1 MRCDFPSPSPLSSHR
16 RCESL
21 SGTVMTMPAKMAA
34 PVPAHLEEGLAKI
47 GYLLSLLWLLWDHMH
62 DAG

>member
-1 MRCDFPSPSPLSSHR
+1 MRCDFPSPSPLSSHQ

-34 PVPAHLEEGLAKI
+34 KMAAPAPAHLEEGLAKV
-47 GYLLSLLWLLWDHMH
+47 GYSLTLLWLL
-62 DAG
+62 